1 MDTQPLTDPFAVL
14 LGLQIEEVRPDFCR
28 MRLPFR
34 PEVRTAGEVVHGGAI
49 STLIDSA
56 GVVAAWSHVTS
67 SPTRGATA
75 NLTVSFLAAAQ
86 STDLLAEARVIRRG
100 RSVVFVEIDVTT
112 LAGEAI
118 AKGLLTYKLGY
129 GYVPEEKRAGD

>member
-1 MDTQPLTDPFAVL
+1 
-14 LGLQIEEVRPDFCR
+14 

-56 GVVAAWSHVTS
+56 GVVAAWSNVTS

-75 NLTVSFLAAAQ
+75 NLSVSFLAAAQ

-100 RSVVFVEIDVTT
+100 RSIVFVEIDVTT

-129 GYVPEEKRAGD
+129 G